1 MRARTPSPQSNILR
15 IIKSYSHPHFLF
27 ISRVHA
33 HSSTPLK
40 SNSTVFWRGSSSP
53 PQMSGKHFN
62 FPAGGEKREEGK
74 RGKSTFLDR
83 PTHFVHGGRSDFRLL
98 YLQKVALEKKEGEK
112 RNSSRVLSR
121 QKKAISFFSFLFPPP
136 SVIMPGS

>member
-27 ISRVHA
+27 ISRVRA

-62 FPAGGEKREEGK
+62 FPAGGEKGRKAREEKYFSRSSNAFRAWWSIRLSVAVLAKSCPRKKG
-74 RGKSTFLDR
+74 RG
-83 PTHFVHGGRSDFRLL
+83 
-98 YLQKVALEKKEGEK
+98 K